1 MCYRCECRSVGFHP
15 QSGAYHRDAEG
26 YLSRYYDTPRD
37 VTNHRFCKASRV
49 FVPPPP
55 ATNASLGTAAAAA
68 ELCVTNA
75 GTAVLQVTGSCV
87 VEHSWLLNQAEQEGR
102 GLETR
107 SELKIKNHHQHNE
120 IGVSQCDAGCSEVDS
135 LTEAVAGEGFLLG
148 CISCKRREEVP
159 ARATVDWHF
168 KPLGEEEFRHIFHY
182 DHPVADILHE
192 DFSDR
197 LVWRGTLNDD
207 IQMGTVYVNNVTF
220 NDTGTYR
227 CTFHRTLFL
236 PLSPELVTVEKEV
249 ELSVVTVANREL
261 TDVISEIMMYVLITF
276 LQLWLIVVLIY
287 CYKKIWDEHEA
298 RQAKKAQAGQGES
311 KDNCDGVQ
319 LD

>member
-1 MCYRCECRSVGFHP
+1 MRLYFSLLV
-15 QSGAYHRDAEG
+15 
-26 YLSRYYDTPRD
+26 
-37 VTNHRFCKASRV
+37 V
-49 FVPPPP
+49 F
-55 ATNASLGTAAAAA
+55 SLF
-68 ELCVTNA
+68 
-75 GTAVLQVTGSCV
+75 
-87 VEHSWLLNQAEQEGR
+87 
-102 GLETR
+102 
-107 SELKIKNHHQHNE
+107 
-120 IGVSQCDAGCSEVDS
+120 VSQCHAGCSEVDS

-192 DFSDR
+192 DFSHR

-249 ELSVVTVANREL
+249 ELSVVTVGKEDGFKSFSKILLFQAVLQKIFFSMHAGRIEEKL
-261 TDVISEIMMYVLITF
+261 IWEKYAPASLLSEASLSVPVSQPI
-276 LQLWLIVVLIY
+276 
-287 CYKKIWDEHEA
+287 
-298 RQAKKAQAGQGES
+298 ES
-311 KDNCDGVQ
+311 
-319 LD
+319 